1 MTPLSFDVLTELDVL
16 YIGHLQDQ
24 HHHLCYHHKEP
35 HHHRHHH
42 HEPGGKIGVR
52 TVTQWSFGT
61 GLEFD
66 CCTTQYT
73 QVHTVAHYNT
83 LQYTQVH
90 TGAHCSTLMHTDVHT
105 SVQT

>member
-24 HHHLCYHHKEP
+24 HHHLCYHHKE
-35 HHHRHHH
+35 HHHHHHH

-66 CCTTQYT
+66 CCT
-73 QVHTVAHYNT
+73 
-83 LQYTQVH
+83 LQYTLVCTLVH
-90 TGAHCSTLMHTDVHT
+90 TAVHSNAH
-105 SVQT
+105 